1 MPDRKPSNPRLL
13 LALVVMFML
22 GISIVAIYLTVKN

>member
-13 LALVVMFML
+13 MAMVVMAML
-22 GISIVAIYLTVKN
+22 IFSAISIYVAVKG

>member
-13 LALVVMFML
+13 VALVVMAML
-22 GISIVAIYLTVKN
+22 GFSILAIFLTTR

>member
-13 LALVVMFML
+13 LALVVMAML
-22 GISIVAIYLTVKN
+22 MFSAIAIYVVVRG

>member
-13 LALVVMFML
+13 LALVVMAML
-22 GISIVAIYLTVKN
+22 MFSAIAIYVAVKG

>member
-13 LALVVMFML
+13 IALVVMAML
-22 GISIVAIYLTVKN
+22 GFSILAIFLTTR

>member
-13 LALVVMFML
+13 LALVIFAML
-22 GISIVAIYLTVKN
+22 GFSIFAIFVATR

>member
-13 LALVVMFML
+13 IALVVMVML
-22 GISIVAIYLTVKN
+22 GLSMAAIFVATR